1 MLYMTTL
8 RKIEESRHIC
18 EHRAGE
24 ELLRHALKEEYGIK
38 VLPVIERGTYGKPYF
53 PNCDSIYFNISHAGY
68 MVVCAVAQTELGVD
82 IEAVRPIKSRMPE
95 RVLTELERD
104 WLARREDKEDSFI
117 RLWTLKESYVKAT
130 GEGLSKDFR
139 EIEFSL
145 SDHDL
150 GDIACNQKGYY
161 FFQKK
166 VKEHVYMA
174 LCAKDAKI
182 SEEMKK
188 MHILF

>member
-8 RKIEESRHIC
+8 RKTEESRHIC

-38 VLPVIERGTYGKPYF
+38 VLPAIERRTYGKPYF
-53 PNCDSIYFNISHAGY
+53 PNCDGIYFNISHAGY

-82 IEAVRPIKSRMPE
+82 IEAVRPIKNRMPE

-145 SDHDL
+145 SDHEL
-150 GDIACNQKGYY
+150 GDIVCNQKGHY

-174 LCAKDAKI
+174 LCVKDAEI

-188 MHILF
+188 LHILF

>member
-8 RKIEESRHIC
+8 RKTEESRHIC

-53 PNCDSIYFNISHAGY
+53 PNCDGIYFNISHAGY

-82 IEAVRPIKSRMPE
+82 IEAVRPIKNRMPE

-104 WLARREDKEDSFI
+104 WLARREDK
-117 RLWTLKESYVKAT
+117 
-130 GEGLSKDFR
+130 
-139 EIEFSL
+139 
-145 SDHDL
+145 
-150 GDIACNQKGYY
+150 
-161 FFQKK
+161 
-166 VKEHVYMA
+166 
-174 LCAKDAKI
+174 
-182 SEEMKK
+182 
-188 MHILF
+188 